1 MSLQFSRGDEEVA
14 EIFTDIGVKRL
25 AARVLV
31 MMLRDVELTSREI
44 ERVCDL
50 RQPEVSI
57 ALSDLIGRKW
67 VRKVGQ
73 SGEGKGRPI
82 LLYRLCKTLD
92 DILDELKREIAG
104 DYEKKLSEIEQIREL
119 LRERV
124 RE

>member
-14 EIFTDIGVKRL
+14 EIFTDIGMKRL

-31 MMLRDVELTSREI
+31 MMLRDIELTSREI

-73 SGEGKGRPI
+73 TGEGKGRPV
-82 LLYRLCKTLD
+82 LLYRLGKTLD